1 MYVSKLSKLGYK
13 LLPYESHFKFK
24 GQEAIDIREEE
35 ENVNVKIKIP
45 KNVKIKLDNLGIFL

>member
-35 ENVNVKIKIP
+35 ENEAKTYSREVGFKIT
-45 KNVKIKLDNLGIFL
+45 DS